1 MSQIKD
7 NLRAYSHLLKGVLTI
22 SRVMAFEKF
31 TAIFFFFYLISVL
44 SIGFIL
50 SAVHWSAAV
59 VTVLLGLALF
69 LKILNSFQFLKR
81 SLIRKGD
88 RIEYADPSASET
100 MDIFKKAVV
109 LLKMRLDE
117 VKKTKL
123 ISSDLMEGNRH
134 FYLVEEGKEPK
145 VIAYDWIIGISPEI
159 LEVDEED

>member
-1 MSQIKD
+1 M
-7 NLRAYSHLLKGVLTI
+7 
-22 SRVMAFEKF
+22 
-31 TAIFFFFYLISVL
+31 
-44 SIGFIL
+44 
-50 SAVHWSAAV
+50 

-69 LKILNSFQFLKR
+69 LKVLNSFQFLKR

-88 RIEYADPSASET
+88 RVEYADPSASET

-123 ISSDLMEGNRH
+123 ISSDLMEGNKH
-134 FYLVEEGKEPK
+134 FYLVEAGKEPK

-159 LEVDEED
+159 LETDEED

>member
-1 MSQIKD
+1 
-7 NLRAYSHLLKGVLTI
+7 
-22 SRVMAFEKF
+22 MAFEKF

-44 SIGFIL
+44 SIGFVL
-50 SAVHWSAAV
+50 SAIHWSAAV
-59 VTVLLGLALF
+59 LTVLLGLALF
-69 LKILNSFQFLKR
+69 LKVLNSFQFLKR

-88 RIEYADPSASET
+88 RVEYADPSASET

-109 LLKMRLDE
+109 LLKMRPDE

-134 FYLVEEGKEPK
+134 FYLVEEGKEPR

-159 LEVDEED
+159 LELDEED